1 MSAPTVQVTR
11 KQAFLLVTT
20 SLLLFF
26 LAIELA
32 ARCYSSWVGKGF
44 WSRPHA
50 FESPFFVTYDSPVPY
65 FEGDSAVFRHGIRVP
80 LAKKRDELRVVCLG
94 GSTTV
99 NTRAMPEENYPRR
112 AEAALAPAFP
122 GRRVQVLETGG
133 DAFSTAHSV
142 VNFSL
147 RVLAVDPDVATL
159 LHNINDLTAQQFG
172 DRLQPDYANK
182 YLDDAFLAFEHR
194 GGFGGFLLRASR
206 AAQMLR
212 WRFSLL
218 RRALEKSSS
227 DGQVENPEDGRQ
239 IFRRNLITFVATARA
254 HDVLPVL
261 ITQSHRGGESAAF
274 RGEFLVYNNIVR
286 QVARENSC
294 PLVDAAPLLSGRPD
308 LFVDDVHMN
317 GKGLAELAK
326 LLTPVLEQELRRRP

>member
-1 MSAPTVQVTR
+1 MNAPAAKVTR

-20 SLLLFF
+20 SLLLCFF
-26 LAIELA
+26 ALELA
-32 ARCYSSWVGKGF
+32 ARCYSYWIGKGF

-65 FEGDSAVFRHGIRVP
+65 FEGDSAVFRHGVQIP
-80 LAKKRDELRVVCLG
+80 LVKQRDELRVVCLG

-99 NTRAMPEENYPRR
+99 NTRALPEENYTRL
-112 AEAALAPAFP
+112 AEAALAPTFP
-122 GRRVQVLETGG
+122 GRRVRVLETGG
-133 DAFSTAHSV
+133 DAFSTAHSL

-194 GGFGGFLLRASR
+194 DGFGGLLMRASR

-212 WRFSLL
+212 WRFRLL
-218 RRALEKSSS
+218 RQTLEKSSH
-227 DGQVENPEDGRQ
+227 DGQVENPEDGRKV
-239 IFRRNLITFVATARA
+239 FRRNLLTFVATARA
-254 HDVLPVL
+254 HGVLPVL
-261 ITQSHRGGESAAF
+261 ITQSHSSGEGAAF
-274 RGEFLVYNNIVR
+274 NGEFLVYNDLVR
-286 QVARENSC
+286 QVAREHSC

-317 GKGLAELAK
+317 GQGLAELAQ